1 MNINRLISALL
12 APVMLAGSSLP
23 ATASMPRVEAPDTPV
38 PFVNASADCY
48 AIGQQIATREGGTL
62 YNASAETRGGQRV
75 CILVIVKPGGP
86 GERPRRVERVEV
98 VGPR

>member
-1 MNINRLISALL
+1 MNKNRLISALL

-38 PFVNASADCY
+38 PFHNASAECY

-62 YNASAETRGGQRV
+62 YNATAGTRGGQAV
-75 CILVIVKPGGP
+75 CIVVIVKPGGP
-86 GERPRRVERVEV
+86 GQRPRRIEV
-98 VGPR
+98 VQPK